1 MFRRTRTFETFS
13 KENCHVKGLH
23 SLVLRPGNRM
33 IRMYIAE
40 PGIELNF
47 DLFKPT
53 IAYHCHQYNIH
64 IECLDGVLMNHVL
77 KVGKGKFS
85 KMIQG
90 WNFSSQLNGENGSM
104 FEKSGVSKSILS
116 CTSDK
121 LEDGHVYE
129 GNSSEYH
136 TVSIPK
142 QRGFVSWLVR
152 ESAPTHGYDSTVY
165 SNADL
170 SSLNADGLYQSMSKN
185 RYMELL
191 ELAESN
197 MTNGSIS
204 RLRSFLI

>member
-1 MFRRTRTFETFS
+1 MFRHTRTFEMFS

-23 SLVLRPGNRM
+23 SLVLHPGNRM
-33 IRMYIAE
+33 IRMYVAE

-53 IAYHCHQYNIH
+53 ISYHCHQYNIR
-64 IECLDGVLMNHVL
+64 IECLGGVLVNHVL
-77 KVGKGKFS
+77 KVGEGKSS

-90 WNFSSQLNGENGSM
+90 WNFSSQLNGKNGSM
-104 FEKSGVSKSILS
+104 FEKSNVSKSILS
-116 CTSDK
+116 CTSDY
-121 LEDGHVYE
+121 LEDGHVWE

-142 QRGFVSWLVR
+142 QKNFVSWLVS
-152 ESAPTHGYDSTVY
+152 ESDPTHGYDPTAY

-170 SSLNADGLYQSMSKN
+170 SSLNADDLYQSMSKN

-191 ELAESN
+191 ELAVDCSY
-197 MTNGSIS
+197 TQARI
-204 RLRSFLI
+204 RKYIRS